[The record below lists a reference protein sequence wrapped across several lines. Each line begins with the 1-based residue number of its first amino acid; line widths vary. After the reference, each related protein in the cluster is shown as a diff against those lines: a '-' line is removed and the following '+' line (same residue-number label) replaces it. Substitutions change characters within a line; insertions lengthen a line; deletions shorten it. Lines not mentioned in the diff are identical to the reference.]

1 MVGWEMS
8 ALAILSSVAVGL
20 GFVTA
25 AIILADEIAHPQAMT
40 IMNIVWPVTGLYL
53 PLIGLWFY
61 RAMGRPMAADAP
73 PGRGEKPRWQG
84 VFLSA
89 THCGSGC
96 VLGDII
102 GAPIVFAFTLTLF
115 GERLFAEYLVEFVIA
130 YLFGIAFQFF
140 PIRAMRRVS
149 AAAALKDAVKADT
162 LSLVAFE
169 VGMFAWM
176 ALVAYVLLPPP
187 PKANS
192 IVFWFMMQIGMI
204 CGFLTTYPAN
214 SLLIRWGI
222 KRGM

>member
-1 MVGWEMS
+1 V
-8 ALAILSSVAVGL
+8 ALTIVSWIASGL
-20 GFVTA
+20 GFLTA
-25 AIILADEIAHPQAMT
+25 AIILADEIAHPQAMK

-61 RAMGRPMAADAP
+61 YAMGRPMAADAP
-73 PGRGEKPRWQG
+73 PRRQQKPRWQG
-84 VFLSA
+84 VFVSA

-102 GAPIVFAFTLTLF
+102 GAPIVFAFALTLI
-115 GERLFAEYLVEFVIA
+115 GERLFAEYAVEFTLA

-140 PIRAMRRVS
+140 PIRAMRQVS
-149 AAAALKDAVKADT
+149 VGEAIKDAVKADT

-204 CGFLTTYPAN
+204 FGFLTTYPAN